1 MKKGILK
8 MKKNLITLMALVA
21 CAVSVSNVDATQ
33 QVYSVPSRADIGA
46 NRLATK
52 LQYVAPTRALAVK
65 NAVKTNAQTVGGK
78 FVTANT
84 GAFAPGAQLNLSTG
98 GTVQG
103 ANVATGNIASR
114 GKSVTVQGLTGSNL
128 RNALSGLTGTGSA
141 ASGPAGAGSAAS
153 GPAGRVGFASWA
165 DYEDAFYNGTGINT
179 GEGLLFDTPSWII
192 AGMPKDDYRYFYK
205 TKLAP
210 AADRVGFA
218 SWSELETAEKAGQET
233 FFDNAAW
240 IADGKLGDGLSYR
253 YKLKPAAVVAP
264 AAPAAG
270 TAGTGGKPGLFDK
283 ASATNRF
290 ARVQDHD
297 VGTDGMMNV
306 VLKGTGANL
315 GNTALTHNMN
325 TTGGTLQ
332 SGGISSIGKNLS
344 LVGNN
349 GVNS

>member
-1 MKKGILK
+1 LVNSIKKGIFK

-98 GTVQG
+98 GMVQG
-103 ANVATGNIASR
+103 ANVATGDIASR
-114 GKSVTVQGLTGSNL
+114 GKSVTVQGLTGTNL
-128 RNALSGLTGTGSA
+128 RGALAGLTGTGGAA
-141 ASGPAGAGSAAS
+141 AS
-153 GPAGRVGFASWA
+153 GRVGFATQS
-165 DYEDAFYNGTGINT
+165 EFNDAVFDAIGLNA
-179 GEGLLFDTPSWII
+179 GEGVAFDSASYVAANKP
-192 AGMPKDDYRYFYK
+192 PNDLPYFFK
-205 TKLAP
+205 AP
-210 AADRVGFA
+210 LPPVADRVGFT
-218 SWSELETAEKAGQET
+218 SWTDY
-233 FFDNAAW
+233 DNAVNA
-240 IADGKLGDGLSYR
+240 GETR
-253 YKLKPAAVVAP
+253 YFDSLAYVAAGRNNPLPYYFKLKPVA
-264 AAPAAG
+264 G
-270 TAGTGGKPGLFDK
+270 GGGKTGLFDK

-306 VLKGTGANL
+306 VLTGTGPNL
-315 GNTALTHNMN
+315 GNTALTHNKQTM
-325 TTGGTLQ
+325 GGSLQ
-332 SGGISSIGKNLS
+332 SGGISSIGKNLAF
-344 LVGNN
+344 VGNN
-349 GVNS
+349 GINS